1 MVFAAVSPGWTPQSQ
16 QFILAAAGPAGAM
29 AFSMALL
36 YDVRADRIAQ
46 IIVGTSALT
55 LLSLALVLTI

>member
-1 MVFAAVSPGWTPQSQ
+1 
-16 QFILAAAGPAGAM
+16 
-29 AFSMALL
+29 MALL

-55 LLSLALVLTI
+55 LLSLALVLSL